1 MRFRIL
7 GPFEGDVDGTP
18 LVVSR
23 RRERRLLIVL
33 LLHPGEVV
41 ATDRLLDLLW
51 DGDGPDLARSSL
63 HSMVSRL
70 RALVGR
76 HRLVAERG
84 GYRLDVDPAHTD
96 AGRFRALVARAD
108 AETSPGRRR
117 DLLRDALDLWRGEL
131 PEDLAAGG
139 LFAALTAER
148 FRATGDWLAAGLEL
162 GRHAELLPE
171 LTRLAAEHPDVDRF
185 TALRMLALH
194 RSGRTAEALTAYEE
208 TRRRLAADAT
218 TPGVRLRE
226 TYLSVLRDEAPA
238 TTPAPPARPPA
249 QLPADPA
256 GFVGRTAPLRALDRL
271 RSHPVVLVTGPA
283 GVGKTALATR
293 WARRN
298 ARRYPDGQLHIDLRG
313 YDRPVPALET
323 LGRFLRAL
331 GVPADQVPGEVTE
344 ASAALRGR
352 LSGTRTLLV
361 LDNASSPE
369 QIRPLLPD
377 SPGCLLL
384 VTSRDR
390 LPALERPP
398 GEAPPAAPGS
408 AALSAGPAREGPEG
422 LRPLAVGAALPELDV
437 GRLGLEVLGAREAEE
452 LLAQIVGAERLRAEP
467 EATAGLVAVCARLPL
482 ALRIAAAHLADRP
495 GMTVAE
501 QLAQL
506 RESDALAELAI
517 DGDPQSAV
525 RAAFDQSYASLEPDV
540 RRMFRLVG
548 VLAAP
553 DFGVASAAVLA
564 DVEEVEAGRLL
575 ERLAGAHLISERAD
589 GRYTRHDLMLS
600 YSRQRSAEE
609 PGLAPAR
616 TRLYEWQAR
625 TAASAAVRFPELT
638 PLSFTVPQISGFDDL
653 ESALS
658 WLDDESPQLWH
669 SVTEAAGHGHPAL
682 ACVLAEALRPYVER
696 RGEPSNML
704 EVSEAHVSAAHMTGN
719 VTAEATALANLGQAK
734 REINRLGE
742 AVEHFDQA
750 QHLLGVA
757 GDRRGQASR
766 MITLGIMLRNHGQM
780 ARSIEIHR
788 RSLAIQIELDVPVD
802 ASVTRTNIAHAHA
815 EQGRAEEALAVVTE
829 SVRTMRELRSPAYLA
844 GALLMSGKANVLL
857 GRHDQAIVEF
867 TESVTIYRG
876 MHLRMLTGWAMAQ
889 LAEALALGGRGD
901 EARDIIDIAL
911 EHLEPRGA
919 MHRARGEILAGATF
933 RECGEPDRARRHF
946 SQGLSLARAAG
957 TPYMAADALVGL
969 AGVTSGTESR
979 AHAEAALAITREYGY
994 ARLTAEAERVLAG
1007 TCV

>member
-1 MRFRIL
+1 MLFRIL

-18 LVVSR
+18 LMVSR

-41 ATDRLLDLLW
+41 GTDRLLDLLW
-51 DGDGPDLARSSL
+51 DGAGPDRARSSL

-76 HRLVAERG
+76 SRLVAERG
-84 GYRLDVDPAHTD
+84 GYRLDVAPEHTD

-108 AETSPGRRR
+108 TETSPARRC

-148 FRATGDWLAAGLEL
+148 LRATGDWLAAGLEL
-162 GRHAELLPE
+162 GRHAALLPE

-208 TRRRLAADAT
+208 TRRRRAADGA
-218 TPGVRLRE
+218 TPGAELRE
-226 TYLSVLRDEAPA
+226 TYLSVLRDEVPT

-331 GVPADQVPGEVTE
+331 GVPADQVPGEVSE
-344 ASAALRGR
+344 ASAALRSR

-369 QIRPLLPD
+369 QIRPLLPE

-390 LPALERPP
+390 LPALVPD
-398 GEAPPAAPGS
+398 GEKLP
-408 AALSAGPAREGPEG
+408 GPE
-422 LRPLAVGAALPELDV
+422 V
-437 GRLGLEVLGAREAEE
+437 GRLGLEVLGAGEAEE
-452 LLAQIVGAERLRAEP
+452 LLAQIVGAGRLRAEP
-467 EATAGLVAVCARLPL
+467 GATAGLVAACARLPL

-495 GMTVAE
+495 GLTVTA
-501 QLAQL
+501 QLAEL
-506 RESDALAELAI
+506 RASDALAALAI

-553 DFGVASAAVLA
+553 DFGVGSAAVLA
-564 DVEEVEAGRLL
+564 DVDEVEAGLL
-575 ERLAGAHLISERAD
+575 ERLAGAHLISERPD
-589 GRYTRHDLMLS
+589 GRYTRHDLMLL
-600 YSRQRSAEE
+600 YSRQRSVEE
-609 PGLAPAR
+609 PDLAAAR
-616 TRLYEWQAR
+616 TRLYEWQAGM
-625 TAASAAVRFPELT
+625 AAAAATVAFPDMGR
-638 PLSFTVPQISGFDDL
+638 PSFPAESLVQFPNVEKAL
-653 ESALS
+653 E
-658 WLDDESPQLWH
+658 WLEAESPQLWH
-669 SVTEAAGHGHPAL
+669 SIVDAAPYGLPVL
-682 ACVLAEALRPYVER
+682 ACILAEATKPLISRLGP
-696 RGEPSNML
+696 PANMI
-704 EVSEAHVSAAHMTGN
+704 EIGEAHVSAARLTRNAAAEASALSGLGTVKREFNRLDDAVEDFRRSISLLQRVKN
-719 VTAEATALANLGQAK
+719 VTKQA
-734 REINRLGE
+734 
-742 AVEHFDQA
+742 DT
-750 QHLLGVA
+750 
-757 GDRRGQASR
+757 
-766 MITLGIMLRNHGQM
+766 MITLGIMLRNQGRLSDSLDVH
-780 ARSIEIHR
+780 E
-788 RSLAIQIELDVPVD
+788 RSLALQVQAGVPVG
-802 ASVTRTNIAHAHA
+802 AAINRLNIGHIFI
-815 EQGRAEEALAVVTE
+815 EQGRYPEALAVAAEATGALRQLKD
-829 SVRTMRELRSPAYLA
+829 RTYLP
-844 GALLMSGKANVLL
+844 GALLIAGNAHVLSGMFDEAIGELTEAVTAYMAIRVQVLTAYAMACL
-857 GRHDQAIVEF
+857 ATASAGAGRRSEAEAIV
-867 TESVTIYRG
+867 G
-876 MHLRMLTGWAMAQ
+876 AA
-889 LAEALALGGRGD
+889 
-901 EARDIIDIAL
+901 IDRV
-911 EHLEPRGA
+911 EPFGA
-919 MHRARGEILAGATF
+919 IHRARVHIFAGTTF
-933 RECGEPDRARRHF
+933 RFSAEHDRAREHYSHALTLARTAGTPFMESHALT
-946 SQGLSLARAAG
+946 GLALVAPSKEAGSFARAALKL
-957 TPYMAADALVGL
+957 TLK
-969 AGVTSGTESR
+969 
-979 AHAEAALAITREYGY
+979 HGY
-994 ARLTAEAERVLAG
+994 DGLTAEAEGVLSSLVPQLWAG
-1007 TCV
+1007 WGTGPGSGRSPGPG